1 MKTNKRVV
9 LSSALILALSI
20 SVIQPAYGQEGEPDK
35 EEEISITV
43 GEEDKLAINSSEQE
57 NLSDVKT
64 DSKENKD
71 IDKDKED
78 MEDKST
84 ISLNNKED
92 EKDLSSNNIDD
103 IKDEKNLSSS
113 NIDDIKDEK
122 DISSSNIDD
131 KNNGKDLRSK
141 EEKSSSLD
149 ESRTLLLN
157 QARSAETEHFSI
169 NLEVPNRRVYDWIKE
184 SSTLYY
190 NGKAVKIDSDF
201 YSHANHREYIRI
213 SDYFELGK
221 TYDFEIK
228 YDKDNKT
235 YAKGSLTLPDQIAP
249 EDTNFRLVN
258 LELSENVKRRVF
270 NLYFYAVDKEGNL
283 CLFDGVNN
291 FYANGE
297 KMGEIYSSSYYNF
310 EGEVG
315 KPYYVEL
322 RGLDSIGNKLEY
334 SGTFNMPDEGELL
347 GPLALSIVLTPSN
360 DLPDYNKLSIHYGRE
375 DQMTRMANEILTVN
389 KQFSSYKL
397 NPNEFGMY
405 SLTLDPI
412 PGQDEKEHQ
421 LYKNREDAVKAA
433 QAALDENESFK
444 SYEIKQDEDGL
455 YYYILSTKD
464 VKERKDIFSINIGV
478 LNRKIKDWIK
488 PGSSLIIDGKSY
500 NLDNYNDE
508 IEISKELTL
517 DLNKAYSVEIKDA
530 NGKTYATGS
539 FTTPDEYV
547 EDGLDKSIK
556 VKMNLSDNINQKRF
570 SVMLRTMNKNGGL
583 DFYPGE
589 VYLFA
594 DGKLVGKSN
603 SNDQNSVMD
612 FVGEAGKSYRV
623 EIRDGSD
630 YKNSKLLARGVIS
643 VPKEGEL
650 TGLSVLDLI
659 LTPVGEEYKPGKDK
673 EEKPDKD
680 KEKNPDASVKPNDGK
695 ENSKDTDNN
704 DKERTGK
711 KDSNKDKINE
721 KENLGKEDPSDKND
735 IPGIHSKA
743 YETQKE
749 AEEAA
754 IEALKHINNKNS
766 YTISKSDVDG
776 KYYYHLEKT
785 EGEKIK
791 SESDEKKESNNK
803 SSNTKMKS
811 SVEES
816 DNPGRSKAKSTNAK
830 TGVTGLSGLF
840 AVVGAAAAGLFISKK
855 NK

>member
-1 MKTNKRVV
+1 MV

-35 EEEISITV
+35 VEEINITI
-43 GEEDKLAINSSEQE
+43 GEEDKSYLNLSEQE
-57 NLSDVKT
+57 NLIDEKT

-78 MEDKST
+78 KEDKST
-84 ISLNNKED
+84 GSLNNKED
-92 EKDLSSNNIDD
+92 AKDI
-103 IKDEKNLSSS
+103 SSS
-113 NIDDIKDEK
+113 NIDDIKDENNL
-122 DISSSNIDD
+122 SSSNIDD
-131 KNNGKDLRSK
+131 KNNEKDLRSE
-141 EEKSSSLD
+141 EEKSSSID

-157 QARSAETEHFSI
+157 KTRSSESEHFSI
-169 NLEVPNRRVYDWIKE
+169 NFEVPNRRVYDWVKE

-190 NGKAVKIDSDF
+190 NGKAVKIDSSF

-235 YAKGSLTLPDQIAP
+235 YAKGSLTLPDQITP
-249 EDTNFRLVN
+249 EETNFRLVN

-270 NLYFYAVDKEGNL
+270 DLYFYAVDKEGNL

-291 FYANGE
+291 FYVNGE
-297 KMGEIYSSSYYNF
+297 NIGKIYNSLYNNF

-315 KPYYVEL
+315 KPYCLEL
-322 RGLDSIGNKLEY
+322 RGLDNTLEY
-334 SGTFNMPDEGELL
+334 SGTFNMPVEGELL
-347 GPLALSIVLTPSN
+347 GPLALPVVLTPSKN
-360 DLPDYNKLSIHYGRE
+360 LPHYNKLSIHYGRE

-389 KQFSSYKL
+389 KEFRSYKL
-397 NPNEFGMY
+397 NPKGFGMY
-405 SLTLDPI
+405 SLTLAPI
-412 PGQDEKEHQ
+412 PSQREQEHQ
-421 LYKNREDAVKAA
+421 LYKNRDDAVKAA

-478 LNRKIKDWIK
+478 LNRKINDWIK

-517 DLNKAYSVEIKDA
+517 DLNGAYSVEIKDA

-556 VKMNLSDNINQKRF
+556 VKMKLSEDINQKRF
-570 SVMLRTMNKNGGL
+570 AVMLRTRNKKGGL

-594 DGKLVGKSN
+594 DGKLIGKSN
-603 SNDQNSVMD
+603 SDDQNSVMD
-612 FVGEAGKSYRV
+612 FVGEAGKLYRA
-623 EIRDGSD
+623 EIRDGRD

-659 LTPVGEEYKPGKDK
+659 LTPVGEEHKPDQEDKSGKDK
-673 EEKPDKD
+673 D
-680 KEKNPDASVKPNDGK
+680 KNPDASEKPND
-695 ENSKDTDNN
+695 
-704 DKERTGK
+704 
-711 KDSNKDKINE
+711 E
-721 KENLGKEDPSDKND
+721 K
-735 IPGIHSKA
+735 A
-743 YETQKE
+743 
-749 AEEAA
+749 
-754 IEALKHINNKNS
+754 
-766 YTISKSDVDG
+766 
-776 KYYYHLEKT
+776 KT
-785 EGEKIK
+785 ESKN
-791 SESDEKKESNNK
+791 KKESDNK
-803 SSNTKMKS
+803 SNDTKMKS

-816 DNPGRSKAKSTNAK
+816 DNNGRSKAKSTNAK

-840 AVVGAAAAGLFISKK
+840 AVVGVAAAGLFISKK